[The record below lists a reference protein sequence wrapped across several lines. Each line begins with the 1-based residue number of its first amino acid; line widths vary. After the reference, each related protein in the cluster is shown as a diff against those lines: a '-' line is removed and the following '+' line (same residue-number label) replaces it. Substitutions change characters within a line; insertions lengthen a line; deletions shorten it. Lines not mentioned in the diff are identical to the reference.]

1 MQPMASYLISGG
13 DPQSRFQSALA
24 LRTQIFPKAADYH
37 NDPDTNIIQPQGQT
51 VGIDQIRQLQQLIYQ
66 KSLSGQ
72 RFAII
77 PQAESLTLPAQ
88 NAFLKLLEE
97 PPAQATIIL
106 TAPSPHLLLS
116 TIVSRCRLVNITAPG
131 QISDSHFTRQ
141 QQLFNQITSSPL
153 PQRILLARQ
162 LAPDRPTAQE
172 FCRSQLHLFHRLIL
186 DHPSDP
192 AWPFLAAQ
200 VSSFLSLLD
209 TNTNFLLIIENL
221 LLGYPQT
228 G

>member
-13 DPQSRFQSALA
+13 DPQSRFQSALS
-24 LRTQIFPKAADYH
+24 LRTQISPTAADYL
-37 NDPDTNIIQPQGQT
+37 NDPDTAIVQPQGKT
-51 VGIDQIRQLQQLIYQ
+51 IGIDQIRQLHQIIYQ
-66 KSLSGQ
+66 KTLSEQ

-77 PQAESLTLPAQ
+77 PQAESLTPPAQ

-97 PPAQATIIL
+97 PPTQATIIL
-106 TAPSPHLLLS
+106 ATPSPHLLLP
-116 TIVSRCRLVNITAPG
+116 TIVSRC
-131 QISDSHFTRQ
+131 QIINLAIPNQLPDSQFHKLQ
-141 QQLFNQITSSPL
+141 QSFDQICLASPS
-153 PQRILLARQ
+153 QRILLANQ
-162 LAPDRPTAQE
+162 LAPDRPTAQK
-172 FCRSQLHLFHRLIL
+172 FCRSQLQLFHRLLL